1 MESVGGVMSK
11 KFITSGTVSSR
22 DGTSLIKII
31 LKEVTSNKYL
41 YIMALPVALYYLLFH
56 YGPMYGAVIAFKDY
70 NIAKGVLESPW
81 VGFKHFQTFFESRYF
96 GRLMRNTFFI
106 SLEQLIWGFPAPV
119 LLALLLNEV
128 RNKYFKRTVQTLSY
142 LPHFISLVV
151 IAGMIHDFMGRDGL
165 ITDLFTLLG
174 GKRTNLLSVAGYF
187 RTIYVSTGIWQQIG
201 WGSIIYLAALSGI
214 DSMQYE
220 AAEIDG
226 AGRLRKLLHITIP
239 GMLPTVIILLIL
251 NIGNMLN
258 IGFQKVILLYNP
270 LTYETA
276 DIISSFVYRTG
287 LGGSFQY
294 SYTTAIGMF
303 QSTLN
308 LILLLSANRLS
319 RKVSETSLW

>member
-1 MESVGGVMSK
+1 MSTK
-11 KFITSGTVSSR
+11 TIITSSTVSSMNR
-22 DGTSLIKII
+22 NSLIKII
-31 LKEVTSNKYL
+31 LNEVTSNKYL

-96 GRLMRNTFFI
+96 GRLMRNTFLI
-106 SLEQLIWGFPAPV
+106 SIEQLIWGFPAPV

-151 IAGMIHDFMGRDGL
+151 IAGMIHDFMSRDGL

-214 DSMQYE
+214 DSQQYE

-239 GMLPTVIILLIL
+239 GILPTVIILLIL

-308 LILLLSANRLS
+308 LTLLLSANRLS